1 MKKRLICLALILVMV
16 LSVSSCIV
24 SKTRYDYNMEKYV
37 ELVDYSGYKVELEL
51 DSIQAAIDSSIM
63 DYSTEYKV
71 QVGDEIYVDI
81 IAKEVVYVEKE
92 DGVLIDQKGEEIEAL
107 KEENM
112 LLKVGS
118 NEYSSKLENSIL
130 GTKIGEKT
138 QLKMQLPDDFK
149 VEEYRGK
156 EVYIDITVKTKV
168 CNEGEVVLVNYKG
181 FFLDK
186 DGNKIPNPDKKDEK
200 DEEYK
205 IFDANNN
212 AKFYL
217 GSKMAIEG
225 FEENIV
231 GMKVN
236 ETKSFKATFPDD
248 YDNESVKGQ
257 TVEFEVTVTGL
268 ATTPIFNDDFI
279 KTYYPEYKTTTE
291 FTTALKER
299 YILSNIYE
307 YITSNSKVIKYPK
320 AELRDATR
328 ELEDIEDTFKAE
340 YGVELDAYIEA
351 YFDMTRE
358 EYIKSNMK
366 SEMIYYAIKQRE
378 NIEPTNEQLLEEV
391 DELIEY
397 YKNYYM
403 ENENLDEITAKAK
416 AKSFVNDLGS
426 TYSYENV
433 LFRLVDEFLTKAAK
447 VTEKPRTY
455 TSITEI
461 RAEADKPVT
470 E

>member
-1 MKKRLICLALILVMV
+1 MKKRIICLALVLIMV

-24 SKTRYDYNMEKYV
+24 SKTRYDYKMEKYV
-37 ELVDYSGYKVELEL
+37 SLIDYSNFNVDLEL

-63 DYSTEYKV
+63 DYASEYTV
-71 QVGDEIYVDI
+71 QKGDEVYVDI
-81 IAKEVVYVEKE
+81 IAKEVVYFENESGTV
-92 DGVLIDQKGEEIEAL
+92 IDQKGDEIAAL
-107 KEENM
+107 KEEGM

-118 NEYSSKLENSIL
+118 GEYADKIENSII

-138 QLKMQLPDDFK
+138 QLKIQLPDNFK

-156 EVYIDITVKTKV
+156 EVYIDITVSTKV
-168 CNEGEVVLVNYKG
+168 CLDGEIVLINYKG
-181 FFLDK
+181 FFLDEN
-186 DGNKIPNPDKKDEK
+186 GNKIPNPDKKDEK
-200 DEEYK
+200 DEEFK
-205 IFDANNN
+205 IFDSNSN

-257 TVEFEVTVTGL
+257 TVEFEVKVTGL
-268 ATTPIFNDDFI
+268 STAPIFNDDFV
-279 KTYYPEYKTTTE
+279 KAYYPEYKTTTE
-291 FTTALKER
+291 FTEALKTQ
-299 YILSNIYE
+299 YVLSNIYE
-307 YITSNSKVIKYPK
+307 YIVSNSQIIKYPK
-320 AELRDATR
+320 AELRDASR
-328 ELEDIEDTFKAE
+328 ELDDIEVSFKE
-340 YGVELDAYIEA
+340 TYGIELDAYIEA

-391 DELIEY
+391 DSLIEY
-397 YKNYYM
+397 YTSYYM
-403 ENENLDEITAKAK
+403 ENEKLDENSAKAK
-416 AKSFVNDLGS
+416 AKSFVNSLGS

-433 LFRLVDEFLTKAAK
+433 LFRLVDDFLVEIAK

>member
-1 MKKRLICLALILVMV
+1 MKKRIICLALILIMM

-24 SKTRYDYNMEKYV
+24 SKTRYDYNMKKYV
-37 ELVDYSGYKVELEL
+37 NLVDYSDYKIEMEL
-51 DSIQAAIDSSIM
+51 DSIQAAIDSTLM
-63 DYSTEYKV
+63 DYAEEYKV

-81 IAKEVVYVEKE
+81 IAKEVVYIESE
-92 DGVLIDQKGEEIEAL
+92 NGTLIDQKGNEIEAL
-107 KEENM
+107 KEEGM

-118 NEYSSKLENSIL
+118 GEYASKLEDSVL

-138 QLKMQLPDDFK
+138 QLKIQLPDDFHK
-149 VEEYRGK
+149 EEYRGT
-156 EVYIDITVKTKV
+156 EVYIDITVKSKL
-168 CNEGEVVLVNYKG
+168 CNEGDVVLIDYKG
-181 FFLDK
+181 FFLDEN
-186 DGNKIPNPDKKDEK
+186 GNKIPNPDKKDDD

-205 IFDANNN
+205 IFDSNSN

-248 YDNESVKGQ
+248 YDNEDVKGK
-257 TVEFEVTVTGL
+257 TVEFKVTVTGL
-268 ATTPIFNDDFI
+268 AIPPIFNDDFV
-279 KTYYPEYKTTTE
+279 KTCYPDYKTTDE
-291 FTTALKER
+291 FIASLKR
-299 YILSNIYE
+299 QYVLSNIYE
-307 YITSNSKVIKYPK
+307 YIVSNSEIIKYPK
-320 AELRDATR
+320 AELRDANR
-328 ELEDIEDTFKAE
+328 ELEDIEVTFE
-340 YGVELDAYIEA
+340 ETYGVELDAYIEA
-351 YFDMTRE
+351 YFDMTRD

-378 NIEPTNEQLLEEV
+378 NIEPTNEELLQEV
-391 DELIEY
+391 DDLIEY

-403 ENENLDEITAKAK
+403 ENENLDENTAKAK
-416 AKSFVNDLGS
+416 AQSFVNSLGS

-433 LFRLVDEFLTKAAK
+433 LFRLVDDFLVNVAK

-461 RAEADKPVT
+461 LAEQDKPVT

>member
-1 MKKRLICLALILVMV
+1 MHKFNKNNLSIAKKLRNNATTPEKILWNK
-16 LSVSSCIV
+16 LKNSQLNGIKFRRQQPIGPYIV
-24 SKTRYDYNMEKYV
+24 DFASFYPKIV
-37 ELVDYSGYKVELEL
+37 IEL
-51 DSIQAAIDSSIM
+51 DGGQHNNINNLNKDVIRDNFL
-63 DYSTEYKV
+63 T
-71 QVGDEIYVDI
+71 
-81 IAKEVVYVEKE
+81 
-92 DGVLIDQKGEEIEAL
+92 
-107 KEENM
+107 
-112 LLKVGS
+112 
-118 NEYSSKLENSIL
+118 
-130 GTKIGEKT
+130 
-138 QLKMQLPDDFK
+138 
-149 VEEYRGK
+149 
-156 EVYIDITVKTKV
+156 
-168 CNEGEVVLVNYKG
+168 NEGFLVLRIWNNDIYTNLEGTMEYLKKETSPTPESKIQT
-181 FFLDK
+181 LPSR
-186 DGNKIPNPDKKDEK
+186 DGKTNTT
-200 DEEYK
+200 
-205 IFDANNN
+205 
-212 AKFYL
+212 
-217 GSKMAIEG
+217 
-225 FEENIV
+225 
-231 GMKVN
+231 N

-268 ATTPIFNDDFI
+268 ATTPIFNDDFV
-279 KTYYPEYKTTTE
+279 KAYFPEYKTTTE

>member
-1 MKKRLICLALILVMV
+1 MKKRIICLALVLIMV

-37 ELVDYSGYKVELEL
+37 ELVDYSDFKVDLEL

-63 DYSTEYKV
+63 DYATEYKV

-81 IAKEVVYVEKE
+81 TAKEVLYTETESGTV
-92 DGVLIDQKGEEIEAL
+92 IDQKGDEIADL
-107 KEENM
+107 KEEGL

-118 NEYSSKLENSIL
+118 NEYASKVENSIL

-138 QLKMQLPDDFK
+138 QLKIKLPDDFK
-149 VEEYRGK
+149 HESYRGK
-156 EVYIDITVKTKV
+156 EVYIDITVKSKV
-168 CNEGEVVLVNYKG
+168 CNEGDIVLVKYKG

-205 IFDANNN
+205 IFDSNSN

-268 ATTPIFNDDFI
+268 SVAPIFNDDFV
-279 KTYYPEYKTTTE
+279 KAYFPDYKSTEE
-291 FTTALKER
+291 FTKALKEK

-307 YITSNSKVIKYPK
+307 YITSNSKILKYPK
-320 AELRDATR
+320 AELRDAER
-328 ELEDIEDTFKAE
+328 ELKNIEEEFKKE
-340 YGVELDAYIEA
+340 YGIELDAYIEA
-351 YFDMTRE
+351 YFDMTRD
-358 EYIKSNMK
+358 EYVKSNMK
-366 SEMIYYAIKQRE
+366 SEMIYYAIKQHE
-378 NIEPTNEQLLEEV
+378 NIEPTDEQLLEEV
-391 DELIEY
+391 DSLIEY

-403 ENENLDEITAKAK
+403 ENDKLDENSAKLK
-416 AKSFVNDLGS
+416 AQSFVNSLGS

-433 LFRLVDEFLTKAAK
+433 LFRLVDEFLVKTAK

-455 TSITEI
+455 TSITEKL
-461 RAEADKPVT
+461 AEADKPVT

>member
-1 MKKRLICLALILVMV
+1 MKK
-16 LSVSSCIV
+16 
-24 SKTRYDYNMEKYV
+24 YV
-37 ELVDYSGYKVELEL
+37 NLVDYSDYKIEMEL
-51 DSIQAAIDSSIM
+51 DSIQAAIDSTLM
-63 DYSTEYKV
+63 DYAEEYKV

-81 IAKEVVYVEKE
+81 IAKEVVYIESE
-92 DGVLIDQKGEEIEAL
+92 NGTLIDQKGNEIEAL
-107 KEENM
+107 KEEGM

-118 NEYSSKLENSIL
+118 GEYASKLEDSVL

-138 QLKMQLPDDFK
+138 QLKIQLPDDFHK
-149 VEEYRGK
+149 EEYRGT
-156 EVYIDITVKTKV
+156 EVYIDITVKSKL
-168 CNEGEVVLVNYKG
+168 CNEGDVVLIDYKG
-181 FFLDK
+181 FFLDEN
-186 DGNKIPNPDKKDEK
+186 GNKIPNPDKKDDD

-205 IFDANNN
+205 IFDSNSN

-248 YDNESVKGQ
+248 YDNEDVKGK
-257 TVEFEVTVTGL
+257 TVEFKVTVTGL
-268 ATTPIFNDDFI
+268 AIPPIFNDDFV
-279 KTYYPEYKTTTE
+279 KTCYPDYKTTDE
-291 FTTALKER
+291 FIASLKR
-299 YILSNIYE
+299 QYVLSNIYE
-307 YITSNSKVIKYPK
+307 YIVSNSEIIKYPK
-320 AELRDATR
+320 AELRDANR
-328 ELEDIEDTFKAE
+328 ELEDIEVTFE
-340 YGVELDAYIEA
+340 ETYGVELDAYIEA
-351 YFDMTRE
+351 YFDMTRD

-378 NIEPTNEQLLEEV
+378 NIEPTNEELLQEV
-391 DELIEY
+391 DDLIEY

-403 ENENLDEITAKAK
+403 ENENLDENTAKAK
-416 AKSFVNDLGS
+416 AQSFVNSLGS

-433 LFRLVDEFLTKAAK
+433 LFRLVDDFLVNVAK

-461 RAEADKPVT
+461 LAEQDKPVT

>member
-1 MKKRLICLALILVMV
+1 MKKRIICLALVLIMV
-16 LSVSSCIV
+16 LTVSSCIV
-24 SKTRYDYNMEKYV
+24 SKTRYNYNMEKYV
-37 ELVDYSGYKVELEL
+37 TLIDYSNYKVDLEL

-63 DYSTEYKV
+63 DYSSEYKV

-81 IAKEVVYVEKE
+81 TAKEVVYVTT
-92 DGVLIDQKGEEIEAL
+92 DTGTLIDQKGDEVASL

-118 NEYSSKLENSIL
+118 NEYASKVENSIL

-138 QLKMQLPDDFK
+138 QLKIQLPDDFK

-156 EVYIDITVKTKV
+156 EVYIDITVKSKV
-168 CNEGEVVLVNYKG
+168 CNDGDVVLINYKG
-181 FFLDK
+181 FFLDEN
-186 DGNKIPNPDKKDEK
+186 GNKIPNPDKKDEK
-200 DEEYK
+200 DEEFK
-205 IFDANNN
+205 IFDSNSN

-225 FEENIV
+225 FEENIT

-248 YDNESVKGQ
+248 YENESVKGQ

-268 ATTPIFNDDFI
+268 AIAPIFNDDFV
-279 KTYYPEYKTTTE
+279 KAYFPDYKTTKE
-291 FTTALKER
+291 FTEALKTK
-299 YILSNIYE
+299 YILSSIYE
-307 YITSNSKVIKYPK
+307 YIVSESEIKKYPK
-320 AELRDATR
+320 AELRDANR
-328 ELEDIEDTFKAE
+328 ELDDIEASFKQT
-340 YGVELDAYIEA
+340 YGIELDAYIEA
-351 YFDMTRE
+351 YFDMTRD
-358 EYIKSNMK
+358 EYVKSNMK
-366 SEMIYYAIKQRE
+366 SEMIYYAIKQKE
-378 NIEPTNEQLLEEV
+378 NIEPTSEQLLEEV
-391 DELIEY
+391 DSLIEY

-403 ENENLDEITAKAK
+403 ENEKLDANTAKAK
-416 AKSFVNDLGS
+416 AQSFVNSLGS

-433 LFRLVDEFLTKAAK
+433 LFRLVDDFLVKIAK